1 MNLDKI
7 NGLVAEMMGHEPR
20 IMWMATADGGKSY
33 FFQSE
38 YKREV
43 EEYLKRTKKEY
54 PNGWQAKGELMPWK
68 TYRPYSSDLA
78 AAWEVAEK
86 ARESFT
92 SSEWKQF
99 CTELCNDWRV
109 LCGGAPKYIV
119 QAALKAKGIEVGE

>member
-1 MNLDKI
+1 MSREIDA
-7 NGLVAEMMGHEPR
+7 LVAEKVMGLPKPEQSVINGRWIHHIIEEIYP
-20 IMWMATADGGKSY
+20 GSGK
-33 FFQSE
+33 
-38 YKREV
+38 YKENKDKMQA
-43 EEYLKRTKKEY
+43 LK
-54 PNGWQAKGELMPWK
+54 N
-68 TYRPYSSDLA
+68 YSTDIA